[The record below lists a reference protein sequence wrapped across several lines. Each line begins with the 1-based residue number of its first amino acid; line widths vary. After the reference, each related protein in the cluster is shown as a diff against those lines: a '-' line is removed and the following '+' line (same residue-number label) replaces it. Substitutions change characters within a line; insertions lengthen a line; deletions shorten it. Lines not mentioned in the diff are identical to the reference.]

1 MTAARRHALVLAS
14 STGIGHA
21 CAASLAQA
29 GHSVCLNGRDP
40 VRLLAA
46 ADQIRLRCAEA
57 AVSYCAADLN
67 TCEDRDK
74 VVQQAGHADI
84 LVLNMGG
91 PPVGNQTLSLA
102 EWQAAF
108 DSIFMPMTDILD
120 RILPGMI
127 ARSWG
132 RVVMISSAA
141 VRQPIPNLVVS
152 GVFRTGLASLLSVR
166 AVQVAR
172 YGVTINSL
180 LPGRILTDRQNRAL
194 EREAAQAGI
203 TKDAQLAKVSESI
216 PMGRLGT
223 PEEMGNVC
231 AFLCSEGASYV
242 TGQNILVDGG
252 AFRGVF

>member
-1 MTAARRHALVLAS
+1 MRLSTSGTA
-14 STGIGHA
+14 T
-21 CAASLAQA
+21 
-29 GHSVCLNGRDP
+29 
-40 VRLLAA
+40 
-46 ADQIRLRCAEA
+46 
-57 AVSYCAADLN
+57 
-67 TCEDRDK
+67 
-74 VVQQAGHADI
+74 
-84 LVLNMGG
+84 
-91 PPVGNQTLSLA
+91 LA